1 MKYDVVI
8 IGGGL
13 GGLEC
18 GYTLAKSG
26 KSVCVL
32 EQGAVLGG
40 CLQTFKRK
48 RTEFDTGF
56 HYIGGLDE
64 GQSLWRLF
72 DYFQL
77 MDLPWRR
84 MDEQCFDEVILQGE
98 HYRFVSGRENFMEE
112 MASKFPSQRENLRKY
127 MDALSDVGDNI
138 FKSFNLE
145 EAEDFYQK
153 PAFVNSAYD
162 FLQETISDP
171 KLRNVLAGTSLK
183 MELHPN
189 LPLYI
194 FAQINDSF
202 IQSAWRIEGG
212 GLQIAERLADH
223 IRSFGGEVR
232 TKAMVTEL
240 VEEDG
245 KLVAALVNGEER
257 VEGDLFISNAHPVAT
272 LDLVKESQVI
282 KKIYRKRIAGIPNTF
297 GMFTANIKLKEGVP
311 YLNRNQYI
319 YETDDLWH
327 YAELDTLNQT
337 NAALVSYTLPQAG
350 SPYANNLDI
359 LTPMNWQDV
368 SAWNDTKVMRRGED
382 YEALKSRK
390 LEQCVAL
397 VEKQIPQLRDC
408 IEDVY
413 TSSPLTYRDYTYTYE
428 GSAYGIKKDYTKL
441 MFTMLTPRTPLPN
454 LLLTGQNLNL
464 HGILG
469 VSMTSFFTCA
479 EVLGM
484 DKIKDLL
491 KLD

>member
-32 EQGAVLGG
+32 EQGLYLGG

-48 RTEFDTGF
+48 GSEFDTGF
-56 HYIGGLDE
+56 HYVGALDE

-72 DYFQL
+72 DFFQL
-77 MDLPWRR
+77 TDLPWHRL
-84 MDEQCFDEVILQGE
+84 DEDCFDEVILQGE
-98 HYRFVSGRENFMEE
+98 RFRFVNGRERFVDE
-112 MASKFPSQRENLRKY
+112 MASRFPSQKDNLKKY
-127 MDALSDVGDNI
+127 IAMLSDVGDNI
-138 FKSFNLE
+138 FKSFDT
-145 EAEDFYQK
+145 ADAVDFYQK

-162 FLQETISDP
+162 FLNETISDP

-194 FAQINDSF
+194 YAQINDSF
-202 IQSAWRIEGG
+202 IQSAWRIDGG
-212 GLQIAERLADH
+212 GLQIAERLAQH

-232 TKAMVTEL
+232 NKSLVTEL
-240 VEEDG
+240 IEEEG
-245 KLVAALVNGEER
+245 KLVAAIVNGEER
-257 VEGDLFISNAHPVAT
+257 IEADVFISNAHPVAT

-282 KKIYRKRIAGIPNTF
+282 KKIYRKRIAGIPNTL
-297 GMFTANIKLKEGVP
+297 GMFTANIRLKEGIP
-311 YLNRNQYI
+311 YINRNQFI

-327 YAELDTLNQT
+327 YSEFDTAHRT
-337 NAALVSYTLPQAG
+337 DAALISYQTPVNG
-350 SPYANNLDI
+350 SAFAHNLDI
-359 LTPMNWQDV
+359 ITPMNWSDV
-368 SAWNDTKVMRRGED
+368 SPWQDTTVMRRGED
-382 YEALKSRK
+382 YESFKARK
-390 LEQCVAL
+390 LEQC
-397 VEKQIPQLRDC
+397 IQLAAKYIDGLENH
-408 IEDVY
+408 IENVY
-413 TSSPLTYRDYTYTYE
+413 TSTPLTYRDYTYTCE
-428 GSAYGIKKDYTKL
+428 GSAYGIKKDYSKL

-479 EVLGM
+479 EILGM
-484 DKIKDLL
+484 EKIEDLL
-491 KLD
+491 KLR

>member
-18 GYTLAKSG
+18 GYTLSKSG

-32 EQGAVLGG
+32 EQGALLGG

-48 RTEFDTGF
+48 KNEFDTGF
-56 HYIGGLDE
+56 HYIGALDE
-64 GQSLWRLF
+64 GQSLWRIF
-72 DYFQL
+72 DYFKL
-77 MDLPWRR
+77 MDLPWHRL
-84 MDEQCFDEVILQGE
+84 DDQCFDEVILNGE
-98 HYRFVSGRENFMEE
+98 KFQFVSGRQNFVEAMS
-112 MASKFPSQRENLRKY
+112 AKFPHQRENLKRY
-127 MDALSDVGDNI
+127 MDMLSDVGDNI
-138 FKSFNLE
+138 FKSFDTD
-145 EAEDFYQK
+145 EAVDFYQK

-162 FLQETISDP
+162 FLNETITDP

-194 FAQINDSF
+194 YAQINDSF

-212 GLQIAERLADH
+212 GQQIADRLADH
-223 IRSFGGEVR
+223 IRSFGGVVR

-245 KLVAALVNGEER
+245 KLVAAVINGEER
-257 VEGDLFISNAHPVAT
+257 VEADVFISNAHPVAT
-272 LDLVKESQVI
+272 LDLVKESQVV

-297 GMFTANIKLKEGVP
+297 GMFTANIKLKEGVT
-311 YLNRNQYI
+311 YLNRNQFI

-327 YAELDTLNQT
+327 YADYDTANST
-337 NAALVSYTLPQAG
+337 NAALISYQTPLNG
-350 SPYANNLDI
+350 SSFAHNLDI
-359 LTPMNWQDV
+359 ITPMNWRDV
-368 SAWNDTKVMRRGED
+368 EVWSDTNVMRRGED
-382 YEALKSRK
+382 YEAFKSRK
-390 LEQCVAL
+390 LDQCLELAGKYIDGLSECV
-397 VEKQIPQLRDC
+397 
-408 IEDVY
+408 EDVY
-413 TSSPLTYRDYTYTYE
+413 TSTPLTYRDYTYTFE
-428 GSAYGIKKDYTKL
+428 GSAYGIKKDYSKL
-441 MFTMLTPRTPLPN
+441 MFTMLTPRTSLPN

-479 EVLGM
+479 EILGM
-484 DKIKDLL
+484 DKIKEML
-491 KLD
+491 KLR